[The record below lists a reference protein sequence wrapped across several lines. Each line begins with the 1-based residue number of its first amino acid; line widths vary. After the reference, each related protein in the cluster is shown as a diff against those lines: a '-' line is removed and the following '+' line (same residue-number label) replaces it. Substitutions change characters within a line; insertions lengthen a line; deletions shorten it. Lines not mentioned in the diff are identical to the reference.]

1 MTGFD
6 KKITV
11 KIEIDEDGFVVSV
24 GKARLRT
31 IREAR
36 GCWRGTRRH
45 DADIAALAAEL
56 DLDPEDDV
64 VEDLIDRLKDAA
76 MDIQREVFP

>member
-1 MTGFD
+1 MKT
-6 KKITV
+6 KVTV
-11 KIEIDEDGFVVSV
+11 KIEIDEDGFIVSV

-36 GCWRGTRRH
+36 GCWKGARRH
-45 DADIAALAAEL
+45 EDDIAALAEEL

-64 VEDLIDRLKDAA
+64 VDDLSDRLKDAA